1 MSSLQ
6 DCLYMGLSIATPDHL
21 ETSGCSRRTVSFL
34 RPKENSQHLLLGA
47 QDQRLSEEQDQLP
60 CWPTG
65 TSSGNCQETESHMG
79 RARHTPRHPLQNHPS
94 GHLGGWATPWLSEET
109 LDRQHQRIDVFTR
122 ARTAHNGV
130 PKEKD
135 WKKECLLNRS
145 SYPPDSH
152 GTELD

>member
-1 MSSLQ
+1 MTFYPDSEDLTIFPVGLAINIRQSSPLPVFYP
-6 DCLYMGLSIATPDHL
+6 LNPDFIVL
-21 ETSGCSRRTVSFL
+21 CVILFFPEYSFL
-34 RPKENSQHLLLGA
+34 TSRCSAHSDRRLFPCLLPMA
-47 QDQRLSEEQDQLP
+47 
-60 CWPTG
+60 
-65 TSSGNCQETESHMG
+65 
-79 RARHTPRHPLQNHPS
+79 RARDAPPQPLQNLS
-94 GHLGGWATPWLSEET
+94 SRHLGGWATPWLSEET